1 MQALKYLKD
10 EEMEKVQ
17 MELLEIN
24 RRIREQVWILSHGM
38 NLAPRYHSS
47 TLVCI
52 YLGLFI
58 ITEFRNTIFSPCN
71 HVTKEKQAWLK
82 SVERDKRVHKKYF
95 FCLQT

>member
-1 MQALKYLKD
+1 
-10 EEMEKVQ
+10 

-38 NLAPRYHSS
+38 NLAPRYHSL

-52 YLGLFI
+52 YLGLCI
-58 ITEFRNTIFSPCN
+58 ITEFRNTIFRPCN

-82 SVERDKRVHKKYF
+82 SAERDKRVHKNIF
-95 FCLQT
+95 FLFTNLNV